1 MLIVMSSQHEDALL
15 HPFIWRFYGIQ
26 SSIAICKTVST

>member
-15 HPFIWRFYGIQ
+15 HLFYRRLYEFW
-26 SSIAICKTVST
+26 SIRI